1 MKTAPIQPILLD
13 ESRAARLRAE
23 LESWIGTP
31 WVHCSAERG
40 RTRAVKG
47 VRGDCVHTIVAAF
60 ENAGIIEP
68 VTIPPSASNA
78 GIGTAEGPETM
89 SAILTMFVNQG
100 RMAMLNP
107 WHDDLIFGDLLT
119 FRFAGREHHI
129 GVYRGGRNGMFYH
142 SGGGVGPTSSFRLSS
157 LREQVFKAALRRAF
171 RFIVPKDN

>member
-1 MKTAPIQPILLD
+1 METTASLPVLLD
-13 ESRAARLRAE
+13 SAKADRLRAE
-23 LESWIGTP
+23 LDSWIGTP

-60 ENAGIIEP
+60 ENAGVISP
-68 VTIPPSASNA
+68 VIIPPSAANA

-89 SAILTMFVNQG
+89 SAILTDFVNQG

-107 WHDDLIFGDLLT
+107 FRDELLFGDLLT

-129 GVYRGGRNGMFYH
+129 GIYRGGRNGMFYH
-142 SGGGVGPTSSFRLSS
+142 SGGGYGPTAAFRLSS
-157 LREQVFKAALRRAF
+157 LREQVYKTALRRAF
-171 RFIVPKDN
+171 RFIAPKE